1 MQTDILSLKPH
12 PLNNKI
18 YSTNGNT
25 EDLEVSIQ
33 ENGLLDPIIIS
44 KDNTIISGH
53 RRWNACK
60 NIGLENVDVR
70 VEDFQDETIALVEL
84 NRYRNKTASEL
95 LNEIF
100 HLEREYSKKIKR
112 GRPKKGVNVDTLKNG
127 KVRDRIAKLTGVST
141 GNLSKLKYIH
151 RVWPDIIS
159 LIDDGKVTINQ
170 AYTESKRKEVFKNI
184 QVSPKNGVKKSDKT
198 ITSDSFT
205 IYNKSSMDMSELK
218 DESVQTIMT
227 SPPYFNQRNYGY
239 DEQIGLEKTIDEYI
253 ENLMKVFDECYR
265 VLYPQGSL
273 FLNIG
278 DKYVNGELMSLPHRI
293 AIRMMDGGWIQRNCI
308 IWKKTNPKPEAVTNR
323 FHNSYEF
330 IFFFTKSKGDYYFD
344 SDSIRQP
351 YKHTNGLT
359 NVRAPR
365 HHSLNGDFSVN
376 SPVFQNPKGKLP
388 QDYIDI
394 VETAKCSYGVGKELG
409 IENLEH
415 GAVYPNEIC
424 LNPILSTSKEGDL
437 VLDPFMG
444 SGTTGEVSLRLKRK
458 FVGYELNPQFCKLSN
473 VRLITIQG

>member
-1 MQTDILSLKPH
+1 MQIDTSSLKPH
-12 PLNNKI
+12 PLNSKI
-18 YSTNGNT
+18 YSNGNT

-84 NRYRNKTASEL
+84 NRYRNKKASEL
-95 LNEIF
+95 LAEIF
-100 HLEREYSKKIKR
+100 LLEKEYKKKIKR
-112 GRPKKGVNVDTLKNG
+112 GRRKKGDNIVPINQGRIREK
-127 KVRDRIAKLTGVST
+127 IAKLTGVSS

-198 ITSDSFT
+198 AITDRFK
-205 IYNKSSMDMSELK
+205 IYNKSSMDMSELE
-218 DESVQTIMT
+218 DGSVQTIMT

-253 ENLMKVFDECYR
+253 ENLMKVFDECHR
-265 VLYPQGSL
+265 VLSPQGSL

-278 DKYVNGELMSLPHRI
+278 DKYVNGELMSLPHCI

-351 YKHTNGLT
+351 YKHTNGLKD
-359 NVRAPR
+359 VRAPR
-365 HHSLNGDFSVN
+365 HHSLKGDFSVN

-415 GAVYPNEIC
+415 GAVFPEQIC
-424 LNPILSTSKEGDL
+424 VNPIKSTSREDDL

-444 SGTTGEVSLRLKRK
+444 SGTVGEVSLRLKRK
-458 FVGYELNPQFCKLSN
+458 FCGYELNPQFCKLSEL
-473 VRLITIQG
+473 RLSKIN